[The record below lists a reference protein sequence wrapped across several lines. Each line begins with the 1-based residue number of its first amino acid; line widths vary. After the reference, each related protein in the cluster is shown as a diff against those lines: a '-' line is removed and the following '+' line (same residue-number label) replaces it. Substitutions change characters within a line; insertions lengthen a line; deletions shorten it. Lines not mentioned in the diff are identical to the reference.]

1 MVSDDEIGKAGGQR
15 SPSRFQGRWN
25 GRAPISSSA
34 SWYRSERLRD
44 SRPREID
51 PHAPDEDAGGLIRP
65 GTVAPDTRSRQ
76 IEQSL
81 IDLMTPRTTPYLR
94 RSARTVS
101 RPGGDLM
108 AFSKGGM
115 SAICAAI
122 SLIALSAPARAEVL
136 FDSLS
141 SPNSG
146 VMGGGP
152 FRFQDD
158 ASFATGAPTFHATD
172 IALLLNRD
180 GTDMTASGDT
190 FTVSLEGGVPL
201 ADVTFPGP
209 NLGLNIPGGSL
220 LGSVTLPISVLST
233 NLTAEHFTQ
242 FANIALKPNSFYW
255 IDLGV
260 SLGPRAD
267 CIWVAPRSS
276 LRAKRSNPGEQ

>member
-1 MVSDDEIGKAGGQR
+1 MALS
-15 SPSRFQGRWN
+15 QGC
-25 GRAPISSSA
+25 
-34 SWYRSERLRD
+34 
-44 SRPREID
+44 
-51 PHAPDEDAGGLIRP
+51 
-65 GTVAPDTRSRQ
+65 
-76 IEQSL
+76 
-81 IDLMTPRTTPYLR
+81 
-94 RSARTVS
+94 
-101 RPGGDLM
+101 
-108 AFSKGGM
+108 M

-122 SLIALSAPARAEVL
+122 SLIALSASARVEVL

-146 VMGGGP
+146 VMGDGP

-158 ASFATGAPTFHATD
+158 ASFATGASTFRATD

-180 GTDMTASGDT
+180 GTDITASGDT

-201 ADVTFPGP
+201 ADVTFLGP

-233 NLTAEHFTQ
+233 NLMAEHFTQ

-260 SLGPRAD
+260 SLGPNEEDTSPIGWGTTDDNLGPGVSQGYNSSDATDFMFYPNNNGSVGGGPAFQMEVSGTAVPEPSTWVQMLVGFGGLGLIAYRRRA
-267 CIWVAPRSS
+267 A
-276 LRAKRSNPGEQ
+276 LTSNCA